1 MMNMLRS
8 VFVSA
13 AITAVSLAAQ
23 LAIAQTTPAAPA
35 AGSPASPASAGLSL
49 KSGKEAAARAGG
61 LQLAQKSAAT
71 PDELRVLLKS
81 LYPQNPEPGHIGTSP
96 VEGLYE
102 VMLGDRIAYVDK
114 TGQFIIFNGMMIDY
128 KNQVNITEARMAELS
143 RIDPSTL
150 DLRDAMKTVKGNGKR
165 TLYVFS
171 DPDCPFCKQLER
183 NDLKGVDD
191 VTVYTFFYPI
201 ESLHPQAKSKA
212 IAIWCAE
219 DKQAAWDAALQGDKA
234 PAPANCD
241 NPVERNMALGQRLRV
256 TGTPAIFGADG
267 QAQFGSRGPVALNE
281 FLQKTS
287 GTSPK
292 AH

>member
-1 MMNMLRS
+1 MKKIRS
-8 VFVSA
+8 AFVCA
-13 AITAVSLAAQ
+13 AITSVGFAAQ
-23 LAIAQTTPAAPA
+23 LAMAQSAPAAPA
-35 AGSPASPASAGLSL
+35 APAATGLTLKESGIRTGS
-49 KSGKEAAARAGG
+49 
-61 LQLAQKSAAT
+61 LQLAQKPAT
-71 PDELRVLLKS
+71 NANELRALLKS
-81 LYPQNPEPGHIGTSP
+81 LYPQNPEPGHIGASA
-96 VEGLYE
+96 VEGLFE

-114 TGQFIIFNGMMIDY
+114 TGQFIIFNGVMIDY
-128 KNQVNITEARMAELS
+128 KNQVNLTEARMAELS
-143 RIDPSTL
+143 RIDPATL

-183 NDLKGVDD
+183 SDLKGVDD
-191 VTVYTFFYPI
+191 VTIYTFFYPI

-212 IAIWCAE
+212 IAIWCAA
-219 DKQAAWDAALQGDKA
+219 DKQAAWDAALQNDQA
-234 PAPANCD
+234 PAAANCD

-287 GTSPK
+287 GASPK

>member
-1 MMNMLRS
+1 MNFFRPAYLGT
-8 VFVSA
+8 
-13 AITAVSLAAQ
+13 IIGTLSLAAQ
-23 LAIAQTTPAAPA
+23 LAVAQSALVVPTT
-35 AGSPASPASAGLSL
+35 SNLTL
-49 KSGKEAAARAGG
+49 KSSKEAASRPGG
-61 LQLAQKSAAT
+61 IQLAQKAAST
-71 PDELRVLLKS
+71 PDELRVLLKT
-81 LYPQNPEPGHIGTSP
+81 LYPQNPEPAHIGTSP
-96 VEGLYE
+96 VDGLFE
-102 VMLGDRIAYVDK
+102 VLLGDRIAYVDK
-114 TGQFIIFNGMMIDY
+114 TGQFIIFNGAMIDY

-191 VTVYTFFYPI
+191 VTIYTFFYPI
-201 ESLHPQAKSKA
+201 ESLHPQAKAKA
-212 IAIWCAE
+212 IAIWCAG
-219 DKQAAWDAALQGDKA
+219 DKQAAWDAALQADQA
-234 PAPANCD
+234 PAAASCD

-281 FLQKTS
+281 FLQKT
-287 GTSPK
+287 TVAAKPN
-292 AH
+292 